1 MNVKSRGIL
10 VSLLMFGLGSAHAAG
25 SCTGCTIKSLGAG
38 PYYDGICTSNACIF
52 IDIEQTVTGKPAC
65 SSNSDWDFVLDVS
78 TASGRATYALL
89 MAASSAGRPVNIAG
103 SNQCSLSAS
112 GLVENLYY
120 MIQLE

>member
-10 VSLLMFGLGSAHAAG
+10 VSLLIFALGPAHAAG
-25 SCTGCTIKSLGAG
+25 SCNGCTIKSLGAG

-52 IDIEQTVTGKPAC
+52 IDIAQTVTGKPGC
-65 SSNSDWDFVLDVS
+65 SSNSAWDFVLDVN

-89 MAASSAGRPVNIAG
+89 VAAMSAGKPVNIAG

-120 MIQLE
+120 VIQVE